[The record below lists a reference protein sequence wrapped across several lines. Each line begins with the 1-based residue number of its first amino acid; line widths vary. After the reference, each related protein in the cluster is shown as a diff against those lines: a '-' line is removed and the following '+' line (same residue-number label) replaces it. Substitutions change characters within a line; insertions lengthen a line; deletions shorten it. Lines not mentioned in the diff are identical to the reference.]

1 MDLANMPITL
11 DKQKALEIYELMKLI
26 RVFEEEC
33 SSQYMRGL
41 IRGFLHLYIGEE
53 GVAVGSITTL
63 GQGDYIVSHYRDH
76 GHALARKMD
85 PNAIMAELMG
95 KSTGVSG
102 GRGGSM
108 HLFDVSKGF
117 MGGYAI
123 VGGQLPIAVGL
134 ATSLDYLSNDRVVM
148 CFLGDGAVNEGYFHE
163 SLNLASL
170 WKLPV
175 IFILENNLYGMGSHI
190 DRTHATG
197 HNLYLS
203 ADEYN
208 IPATQIDG
216 MDVVAVME
224 TVQSAVER
232 TRSGSGPLLIEAN
245 TYRFVG
251 HSMADPGNY
260 RNAIELDNWKKKD
273 PLNQF
278 VDYALSQNIF
288 GPDDI
293 AVIDERV
300 KQTVQDA
307 VEFGE
312 QSPEPEVESMY
323 RDIYE

>member
-1 MDLANMPITL
+1 MDLINMPIKL
-11 DKQKALEIYELMKLI
+11 DKQKALETYELMKLI
-26 RVFEEEC
+26 RVFEQEC

-53 GVAVGSITTL
+53 GVAVGAITTL
-63 GQGDYIVSHYRDH
+63 GKGDYIVSHYRDH

-108 HLFDVSKGF
+108 HLFDASKGF

-134 ATSLDYLSNDRVVM
+134 ATSLDYLESDRVVM

-216 MDVVAVME
+216 MDVVSVME
-224 TVQSAVER
+224 TVQSAVDR
-232 TRSGSGPLLIEAN
+232 TRSGSGPMLIEAN

-251 HSMADPGNY
+251 HSMADPGTY

-273 PLNQF
+273 PINQF
-278 VDYALSQNIF
+278 IDYALTQNIF

-293 AVIDERV
+293 AVIDERI
-300 KQTVQDA
+300 KQSVQDA

>member
-1 MDLANMPITL
+1 MPITL
-11 DKQKALEIYELMKLI
+11 DKQKTLETYELMKLI
-26 RVFEEEC
+26 RLFEEEC
-33 SSQYMRGL
+33 ASQYMRGL

-53 GVAVGSITTL
+53 AVAVGAISSL
-63 GQGDYIVSHYRDH
+63 NEDDYIVSHYRDH
-76 GHALARKMD
+76 GHALARKLD
-85 PNAIMAELMG
+85 PNGIMAELMG

-134 ATSLDYLSNDRVVM
+134 ATSIDYLSEDRVVM
-148 CFLGDGAVNEGYFHE
+148 CFFGDGAVNEGYFHE
-163 SLNLASL
+163 ALNLASL

-175 IFILENNLYGMGSHI
+175 VFVLENNLYGMGSHI

-216 MDVVAVME
+216 MDVLAVME
-224 TVQSAVER
+224 TAQPLIER
-232 TRSGSGPLLIEAN
+232 TRSGGGPVLIEAN

-260 RNAIELDNWKKKD
+260 RNILEIEEWKTKD
-273 PLNQF
+273 PISKF
-278 VDYALSQNIF
+278 VEHALSQNIF
-288 GPDDI
+288 GLDDI
-293 AVIDERV
+293 AVIDESV
-300 KQTVQDA
+300 KQVVRDA
-307 VEFGE
+307 VEFAE
-312 QSPEPEVESMY
+312 QSEDPEVESMY
-323 RDIYE
+323 REIHG

>member
-1 MDLANMPITL
+1 MPISL
-11 DKQKALEIYELMKLI
+11 DKQNALDIYELLTLI
-26 RVFEEEC
+26 RHFEEEC
-33 SSQYMRGL
+33 STQYMQGF

-53 GVAVGSITTL
+53 AVAVGTISEL
-63 GQGDYIVSHYRDH
+63 DEDDYIVSHYRDH

-85 PNAIMAELMG
+85 PKAIMAELMG

-123 VGGQLPIAVGL
+123 VGGQLPIAVGIGT
-134 ATSLDYLSNDRVVM
+134 AIDYQNNGKVVM

-190 DRTHATG
+190 DKTHATG

-203 ADEYN
+203 ADEYG
-208 IPATQIDG
+208 IPAVQVDG
-216 MDVVAVME
+216 MDVLKVIS
-224 TVQSAVER
+224 TTRSAIER
-232 TRSGSGPLLIEAN
+232 TRSGAGPTLIEAN

-251 HSMADPGNY
+251 HSMADPQTY
-260 RNAIELDNWKKKD
+260 RNIKELGDWKTRD
-273 PLNQF
+273 PINRF
-278 VDYALSQNIF
+278 VNYSLSQNIF

-293 AVIDERV
+293 AVVDERV
-300 KQTVQDA
+300 KETIKDA
-307 VEFGE
+307 VEFAK
-312 QSPEPEVESMY
+312 QSQEPEIESMY
-323 RDIYE
+323 RDVYE